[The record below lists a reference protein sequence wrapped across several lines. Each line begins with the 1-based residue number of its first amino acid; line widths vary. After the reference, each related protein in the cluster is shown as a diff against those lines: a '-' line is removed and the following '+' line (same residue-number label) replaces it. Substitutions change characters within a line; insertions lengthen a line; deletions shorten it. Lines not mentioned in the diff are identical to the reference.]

1 MTDILK
7 GRSSVYPLF
16 HQKGTKN
23 TSHDSRTF
31 IKSRWLEFEHVVRQS
46 SHEKVAEKN
55 TYKSFLV
62 IAQMTVLFVFT

>member
-31 IKSRWLEFEHVVRQS
+31 IKCRWLEFEHVVRQS
-46 SHEKVAEKN
+46 SHEKVAEEK
-55 TYKSFLV
+55 YV
-62 IAQMTVLFVFT
+62 